1 MLLLKLTQFHGY
13 FQKFELTPAYLFS
26 PKLNRHQIL
35 ACSQLKNLADSPENL
50 RGLRL
55 LEVQLDSPDTLHFP
69 HPFIPCL
76 LFDPLSLKLFLS
88 PLLFELLELPQFGQL
103 FLFRTLDF
111 FLLFDSLF
119 LLLEQLQLFAFFSPL
134 FGTLLHLSQVNRRR
148 FYDRL
153 LLLSTRAFH
162 FLVLLDCRADS

>member
-1 MLLLKLTQFHGY
+1 M
-13 FQKFELTPAYLFS
+13 
-26 PKLNRHQIL
+26 NRHHIL

-50 RGLRL
+50 CGLTL
-55 LEVQLDSPDTLHFP
+55 FEVQLDSPDTLDFP

-76 LFDPLSLKLFLS
+76 VFDSLSLKLFLS

-119 LLLEQLQLFAFFSPL
+119 LLLEQLQLFAFFCPL
-134 FGTLLHLSQVNRRR
+134 FGTLLHLSQVLRRR
-148 FYDRL
+148 FNNRL
-153 LLLSTRAFH
+153 LQLFPRAFH
-162 FLVLLDCRADS
+162 FLVLRDSRAGS